1 MKNLSDRT
9 VRITFSAVLAAVSI
23 VLVSFI
29 HFPIF
34 PAVPFLEYDPA
45 DVSILMG
52 SFLLGPLAGII
63 MTVVVSL
70 VQGFTVSAASGIY
83 GIIMHIIATSVYA
96 FTAGMIYKRHKS
108 MKGAAI
114 ALICGTA
121 AMALVMIPAN
131 LVITPLFTGWPV
143 GDVAALLGFIILFNI
158 VKAGING
165 AVTFIIYKPLKKV
178 FRIK

>member
-45 DVSILMG
+45 DISILMG

-70 VQGFTVSAASGIY
+70 IQGFTVSAASGVY

-96 FTAGMIYKRHKS
+96 FTAGMIYKRHKT
-108 MKGAAI
+108 MKGAAV

-121 AMALVMIPAN
+121 AMAIVMIPAN
-131 LVITPLFTGWPV
+131 LIITPIFTGWPV
-143 GDVAALLGFIILFNI
+143 KDVAALLGFIILFNI

-165 AVTFIIYKPLKKV
+165 AITFVIYKPLKRV